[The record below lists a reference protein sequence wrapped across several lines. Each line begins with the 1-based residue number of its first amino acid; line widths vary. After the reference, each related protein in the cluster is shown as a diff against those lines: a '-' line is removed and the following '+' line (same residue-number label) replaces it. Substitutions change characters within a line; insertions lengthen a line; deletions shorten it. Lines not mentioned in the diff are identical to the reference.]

1 MLWPIWPGCALLVAV
16 LLLVPRRIW
25 PILIAAGLGGFFL
38 YDLRV
43 GLPFRPTLLLVLA
56 DIAEVLIAALGV
68 SYCFDGL
75 PRLSSIKSLLRYSF
89 FSVLLAPLAAASI
102 SSISFGENYW
112 IRWRIGF
119 FTEALALL
127 TLTPAILSW
136 VIARRTWTP
145 KPPAFYFEAVALI
158 GGLGSLGYVAFI
170 APGRAAPPLAIYSL
184 LPLLLWAA
192 LRFGLVGTSTS
203 MVAVAFLSTWGAVH
217 GRGPFASADSVP
229 NIMSLQLFL
238 FFAATTFTVLA
249 VLVEEQK
256 QTEQAFRESE
266 KRFRLMAD
274 TAPVLIWM
282 SDNDKLCTYFN
293 KPWLEFTGRSI
304 ELEWGN
310 GWADGVHPDDLRTC
324 MDTYSQAF
332 DRREEFRIE
341 YRLRRHDGEYR
352 WVLDIGVPRFSQDRS
367 FIGYIGVGVDVTE
380 RKHAERALEKS
391 EEKFSKAF
399 RQSPMV
405 LTLTSTK
412 DHRYIDV
419 NETFERITG
428 WRRDEVIGRTPFD
441 IGFWL
446 HSSERVELTKRLLS
460 EGHLREVETRFRMK
474 DGTIRIGSAA
484 AELIELNGEP
494 CMLAVGADITE
505 RKHAEEALRVS
516 EERFRLA
523 AQAGKMFAYEWDA
536 ATDVILYSREAIQI
550 LGINEATQLT
560 GQQALARVHS
570 EDRERLLA
578 AVAALTPEKPDL
590 RVSYR
595 MIRPDND
602 LIWLERTSRA
612 LFDEQ
617 GKMLRIVGMVTD
629 ITERKRVVEALE
641 RSESNYRMFVAQSSE
656 GIFCQELERPVPMEL
671 SEDEQVQRILHESYL
686 AECNDALARMYGMS
700 PANFVGKP
708 LAETLDIENPV
719 NIELT
724 RDYIRSGYRVVDRE
738 SHEVDPQ
745 GNPKVFLNSM
755 IGIVENNMLL
765 RTWGIQRD
773 ITERR
778 QAEQARVQ
786 AEQALRESEQR
797 LRLATQAGKMY
808 AYEWDLASDRVVRS
822 EENVNVLG
830 FSDQAERLTRQQV
843 AATVHP
849 DDLAKFITAVADLS
863 PEKPTT
869 QISYRVLRPDGA
881 VIWVEKRGRA
891 FFDERGRMSRMIGM
905 VADITERK
913 RAEEALRESEAYL
926 AEAQSLTH
934 TGSGAWRVPGG
945 DALYLSDEWYR
956 IYGFDLKEGLSAWN
970 DRMQRIHPEDRAKVR
985 ETKDRA
991 IREKSHYEMDYRIV
1005 LPDGTVK
1012 YTHTVGHPVLNA
1024 SGDVVQFVFTMM
1036 DVTERKRSEEA
1047 LSSMSRRL
1055 IEAQE
1060 QERTRIARELHDD
1073 LGQRLA
1079 LLANELVQLQQDAS
1093 TLPETGRRISVLQK
1107 HATDLAMDIQTLSH
1121 ELHSSKLEFLGIA
1134 AAMRGFCQ
1142 EFVEQT
1148 KLKIDFKSHDLPS
1161 PLSTDVSLCLFRVL
1175 QEALHNSAK
1184 HSRVRHVEVQLWGTS
1199 DEIHLT
1205 VSDSGAGFDSKTAR
1219 QNRGLGLISM
1229 EERLKLV
1236 KGTLSI
1242 ESQLKRGTTIHAR
1255 VPLSAE
1261 IDSMRAA
1268 G

>member
-1 MLWPIWPGCALLVAV
+1 MSLIERRVWWRATNPNSPFHTIVLACLVALLCYLTTTIGWALMIRPQTLWPIWPGCAFLVAV

-25 PILIAAGLGGFFL
+25 PVLIIAGLGGFL
-38 YDLRV
+38 AYDLQV
-43 GLPFRPTLLLVLA
+43 GLQGRPTIFLFLA
-56 DIAEVLIAALGV
+56 DIAEILIAALGV
-68 SYCFDGL
+68 SYSFHGP
-75 PRLSSIKSLLRYSF
+75 PRLSNIKSLLRYSF
-89 FSVLLAPLAAASI
+89 FAVILAPMAAASI
-102 SSISFGENYW
+102 SSIAFGADYW

-119 FTEALALL
+119 FTEGLALL

-136 VIARRTWTP
+136 VSTMPEWRQ
-145 KPPAFYFEAVALI
+145 KPRAFYFEAATLVA
-158 GGLGSLGYVAFI
+158 GLSFLGYFAFV
-170 APGRAAPPLAIYSL
+170 APGRSGSPVLLYSL
-184 LPLLLWAA
+184 LPFLLWAA
-192 LRFGLVGTSTS
+192 LRFGLMGTSTS
-203 MVAVAFLSTWGAVH
+203 LIAIAFLSIWGVVH
-217 GRGPFASADSVP
+217 GHGPFASADPVT
-229 NIMSLQLFL
+229 NVMSLQLFL

-282 SDNDKLCTYFN
+282 SDTDKLCTYFN

-304 ELEWGN
+304 ELERGN
-310 GWADGVHPDDLRTC
+310 GWADGIHPEDLRRC
-324 MDTYSQAF
+324 MDIYTQAF
-332 DRREEFRIE
+332 DRREEFRME
-341 YRLRRHDGEYR
+341 YRLRRHDAEYR

-367 FIGYIGVGVDVTE
+367 FIGYIGIVVDV
-380 RKHAERALEKS
+380 
-391 EEKFSKAF
+391 
-399 RQSPMV
+399 
-405 LTLTSTK
+405 
-412 DHRYIDV
+412 
-419 NETFERITG
+419 
-428 WRRDEVIGRTPFD
+428 
-441 IGFWL
+441 
-446 HSSERVELTKRLLS
+446 
-460 EGHLREVETRFRMK
+460 
-474 DGTIRIGSAA
+474 
-484 AELIELNGEP
+484 
-494 CMLAVGADITE
+494 TE
-505 RKHAEEALRVS
+505 RKHAEEALRES
-516 EERFRLA
+516 DERFHLA

-536 ATDVILYSREAIQI
+536 ATDVIVCSAESVQI
-550 LGINEATQLT
+550 LGITETDRFT
-560 GQQALARVHS
+560 GQQSLARVHS
-570 EDRERLLA
+570 EDRERL
-578 AVAALTPEKPDL
+578 VAAIPALSVEKPDL
-590 RVSYR
+590 RISYR
-595 MIRPDND
+595 MIRPNGDV
-602 LIWLERTSRA
+602 IWLERTSRA
-612 LFDEQ
+612 HFDEH

-629 ITERKRVVEALE
+629 ITERRRVEEALE

-656 GIFCQELERPVPMEL
+656 GIFCQELERPIPVEL
-671 SEDEQVQRILHESYL
+671 PEDEQVQRILHESYL

-700 PANFVGKP
+700 PANFLGKR
-708 LAETLDIENPV
+708 LTETLDAENPV

-724 RDYIRSGYRVVDRE
+724 RDYIRTGYRVVDRE
-738 SHEVDPQ
+738 SHEVDQQ

-797 LRLATQAGKMY
+797 LRLAAQAGKMY
-808 AYEWDLASDRVVRS
+808 AYEWDVASDRVVRS
-822 EENVNVLG
+822 EEYVNVLG
-830 FSDQAERLTRQQV
+830 FTDQAEQLTRQRV

-863 PEKPTT
+863 PEKP
-869 QISYRVLRPDGA
+869 ISHVSYRVLRPDGA

-891 FFDERGRMSRMIGM
+891 FFDEQGRMSRMIGM

-913 RAEEALRESEAYL
+913 RVEEALRKNQAYL
-926 AEAQSLTH
+926 AEAQRLTH

-956 IYGFDLKEGLSAWN
+956 IFGLDPKAGPSAWS
-970 DRMQRIHPEDRAKVR
+970 DRQQRIHPEDRAKVR

-991 IREKSHYEMDYRIV
+991 IREKSDYEVDHRIV
-1005 LPDGTVK
+1005 FPDGTVK

-1024 SGDVVQFVFTMM
+1024 SGDVDQFVFTMM

-1047 LSSMSRRL
+1047 LTSMSRRL

-1079 LLANELVQLQQDAS
+1079 LLANELQQLQQDPS
-1093 TLPETGRRISVLQK
+1093 VLPEVGGRIAELHMQ
-1107 HATDLAMDIQTLSH
+1107 TTQLAMDIQTLSH

-1142 EFVEQT
+1142 EFGEQT

-1161 PLSTDVSLCLFRVL
+1161 PLSPDISLCLFRVL
-1175 QEALHNSAK
+1175 QEALHNSIK
-1184 HSRVRHVEVQLWGTS
+1184 HSRVRHVEVRLWGMS
-1199 DEIHLT
+1199 DEIHLS
-1205 VSDSGAGFDSKTAR
+1205 VSDSGAGFDSEAAK
-1219 QNRGLGLISM
+1219 QSRGLGLISM

-1236 KGTLSI
+1236 KGALSI

-1255 VPLSAE
+1255 VPVSSGSN
-1261 IDSMRAA
+1261 SMREA